1 MSHRQENDERQPLKP
16 GRRSSALVVGGE
28 GYEGEKEDQGKSDF
42 VACFGHCECVLL
54 YDSAGISFKSGR
66 WRQVLGENQKG

>member
-1 MSHRQENDERQPLKP
+1 M
-16 GRRSSALVVGGE
+16 VGGE